1 MPYAPNLFIK
11 FEFVWSGITFPHLYD
26 IIGPVSLTSLSAQTL
41 RIIYFL
47 YVLFNK
53 MMMTKACYP
62 ECNTFD
68 LLLWFLFIVC
78 AFVCFVQLGFLLF
91 LNGIFHFTGTLK
103 EEKSPSPL
111 HTQKTK
117 KKKNCWKNRLRLFV
131 NLIFWCR
138 LSVRRVCYAARDLTF
153 GNYRCEETSK
163 RLWNMSRLQSSSLCL
178 SFFFSNLQIV
188 LAELVFIFCL
198 FISIFFFARTSC
210 GLIESWN
217 RLSRQACI
225 QTQCMCTYE

>member
-26 IIGPVSLTSLSAQTL
+26 IIGPVSLTSLSVQTL
-41 RIIYFL
+41 PIIYFL

-117 KKKNCWKNRLRLFV
+117 KKKTVEKIVYDFLSTWFFGVACQFVAFVMRRVIWLLAIIVARRLASDYETCLV
-131 NLIFWCR
+131 CR
-138 LSVRRVCYAARDLTF
+138 VPLSVFL
-153 GNYRCEETSK
+153 
-163 RLWNMSRLQSSSLCL
+163 
-178 SFFFSNLQIV
+178 FFSAI
-188 LAELVFIFCL
+188 CKL
-198 FISIFFFARTSC
+198 F
-210 GLIESWN
+210 
-217 RLSRQACI
+217 
-225 QTQCMCTYE
+225 